1 MTDRNSLPIRAASLR
16 PLAWLAMLMMATLP
30 AWAHEVPN
38 QARKRLENGD
48 WLDYVWTGAE
58 HMLSGYDHLLFLLG
72 VVFFLGRFVD
82 ILKFITAF
90 TLGHTLVLLGATLAG
105 VAVVPYYIDAFIAV
119 TVMYKGFENLDGFRR
134 CLGIRAPNLL
144 LMVFLFGLVHGLG
157 LATQF
162 QTLAGPGDPG
172 LVGKILW
179 FNLGVELGQVAALC
193 VMIVVI
199 RAWRR
204 TTVWTPLSRAIN
216 GLLIILGFMLML
228 FQLHGLV
235 HSRDHGPAA
244 AGYHSDNEA
253 QQSGWHSHDGGPA
266 HRH

>member
-1 MTDRNSLPIRAASLR
+1 MITVIIAFLRRCRTCVLPGTLALAAF
-16 PLAWLAMLMMATLP
+16 P
-30 AWAHEVPN
+30 ARAHEVPDEVR
-38 QARKRLENGD
+38 ARLRDGD
-48 WLDYVWTGAE
+48 WLDYLWTGAE
-58 HMLSGYDHLLFLLG
+58 HMLTGYDHLLFLLG
-72 VVFFLGRFVD
+72 VVFFLSRFTD

-105 VAVVPYYIDAFIAV
+105 VAVTPYYIDAFIAV

-134 CLGIRAPNLL
+134 CLDIRAPNLL

-162 QTLAGPGDPG
+162 QTLSGEGDPR
-172 LVGKILW
+172 LVSRILW

-193 VMIVVI
+193 VMIVAI
-199 RAWRR
+199 SAWRR
-204 TTVWTPLSRAIN
+204 TTVWAPLSRGIN
-216 GLLIILGFMLML
+216 GLLVFAGFLLLL

-235 HSRDHGPAA
+235 HSLEHHPADAHA
-244 AGYHSDNEA
+244 AGSPA
-253 QQSGWHSHDGGPA
+253 SGWHSHDGGPA

>member
-1 MTDRNSLPIRAASLR
+1 MFHPVHLLLRAPGRRLLP
-16 PLAWLAMLMMATLP
+16 WLALLLALP
-30 AWAHEVPN
+30 ARAHEVHD
-38 QARKRLENGD
+38 QARQRLANGD

-105 VAVVPYYIDAFIAV
+105 VAVVPYYIDAFIAI

-134 CLGIRAPNLL
+134 CLGVRAPNLL

-162 QTLAGPGDPG
+162 QTLAGPGEPG

-204 TTVWTPLSRAIN
+204 TTVWMPLSRAIN
-216 GLLIILGFMLML
+216 GLLIIIGFMLML
-228 FQLHGLV
+228 FQLHGLA
-235 HSRDHGPAA
+235 HSEDHGPVA
-244 AGYHSDNEA
+244 AGHASGNGGQEN
-253 QQSGWHSHDGGPA
+253 GWHSHDGGPA